1 MIIKWIIFITY
12 YKVEMLGIKT
22 DNRTNFNKN
31 IKSICS
37 KARQKLRAPL
47 RTTSNLN
54 IRQKNII

>member
-1 MIIKWIIFITY
+1 
-12 YKVEMLGIKT
+12 MLGIKT

-54 IRQKNII
+54 IRQKNIT